1 MMTNKTLIH
10 LCLLLLILLSTS
22 CSHHQADEDPLIIL
36 KMKTC
41 EAPCWQGIV
50 PGITTIT
57 EANEMVHGIKYFTSG
72 KDIIIPDDIVISEI
86 YGPIVRFREPEVE
99 AYIYADEE
107 GIVDYIMFKFP
118 GRNHLHL
125 GDCIDLYGEPQ
136 FIGLSII
143 KGAEFVQN
151 DFLVVYPN
159 IGINF
164 NKDMPRW
171 TDLVKIPYS
180 SSTKIIAIVYSSEPI
195 ERTDF
200 DFIFPWNEE
209 AILQFEKNY

>member
-1 MMTNKTLIH
+1 MKNKILIH
-10 LCLLLLILLSTS
+10 IFLLAMILVTSS
-22 CSHHQADEDPLIIL
+22 CSPTKIEEDPLTIL
-36 KMKTC
+36 EMKTC
-41 EAPCWQGIV
+41 EPPCWQGIT
-50 PGITTIT
+50 PGITTIA
-57 EANEMVHGIKYFTSG
+57 EANNLVPHIKFTSSG
-72 KDIIIPDDIVISEI
+72 QDIIVPDDILTDEI

-99 AYIYADEE
+99 AYIYADEQ
-107 GIVDYIMFKFP
+107 GIVDYLMFKFP

-125 GDCIDLYGEPQ
+125 GDCIDLYGEPL

>member
-1 MMTNKTLIH
+1 MKNKILIH
-10 LCLLLLILLSTS
+10 IFLLAMILVTSS
-22 CSHHQADEDPLIIL
+22 CSPTKIEEDPLTIL
-36 KMKTC
+36 EMKTC
-41 EAPCWQGIV
+41 EPPCWQGIT
-50 PGITTIT
+50 PGITTIA
-57 EANEMVHGIKYFTSG
+57 EANNLVPHIKFTSSG
-72 KDIIIPDDIVISEI
+72 QDIIVPDDILTDEI

-99 AYIYADEE
+99 AYIYADEQ
-107 GIVDYIMFKFP
+107 GIVDYLMFKFP

-180 SSTKIIAIVYSSEPI
+180 SSTKIITIVYSSEPI

-200 DFIFPWNEE
+200 DFIFPWNEK

>member
-1 MMTNKTLIH
+1 MKNKILIH
-10 LCLLLLILLSTS
+10 IFLLAMILVTSS
-22 CSHHQADEDPLIIL
+22 CSPTKIEEDPLTIL
-36 KMKTC
+36 EMKTC
-41 EAPCWQGIV
+41 EPPCWQGIT
-50 PGITTIT
+50 PGITTIA
-57 EANEMVHGIKYFTSG
+57 EANNLVPHIKFTSSG
-72 KDIIIPDDIVISEI
+72 QDIIVPDDILTDEI

>member
-1 MMTNKTLIH
+1 MKNKILIYIF
-10 LCLLLLILLSTS
+10 LLTMILVTSS
-22 CSHHQADEDPLIIL
+22 CSPTKTEENPLTIL
-36 KMKTC
+36 EMKTC
-41 EAPCWQGIV
+41 EPPCWQGIT
-50 PGITTIT
+50 PGVTTLA
-57 EANEMVHGIKYFTSG
+57 EAKILIQQI
-72 KDIIIPDDIVISEI
+72 IIIPARPDILTPSNI
-86 YGPIVRFREPEVE
+86 YKDGDIRAEVYFLEPDVEVN
-99 AYIYADEE
+99 IYADEE
-107 GIVDYIMFKFP
+107 SIVDYIIFKFP
-118 GRNHLHL
+118 GPNYLHL

-143 KGAEFVQN
+143 QGHEFVQN

-164 NKDMPRW
+164 NKDMPWW

-180 SSTKIIAIVYSSEPI
+180 SSTKISTIVYSSEPI

-209 AILQFEKNY
+209 ATLQFEKNY